1 MKNRSNG
8 KVPKYLKYPAIVLII
23 AGIMLPYKAEAKV
36 IAYVTQGADN
46 ELYEYDYDDLVRSF
60 VFDSAMYREFS
71 KGEIK
76 YLLDDVNG
84 YVDYYETVRAF
95 VFSSGTFDLNAYTSG
110 PNAKVVGV
118 SKVQVVTVE
127 DGVIKHTEKILG
139 DPVIAALND
148 LNSAPDS
155 QAFREVLE
163 SRANVLG
170 LDLSQYDLL
179 FDYGKNL
186 VVSGVFNYQGGGYT
200 DAVYLKAVFDQEIQ
214 RVRLEV
220 DQALD
225 LVNSAWN
232 QEEFSQILLANGN
245 ALGLELH
252 SYSMIISTRK
262 DAVISRTYASAPYNS
277 VAQLRETFNNAVAD
291 VLGSYVVVGFTDYSY
306 TLSSMV
312 DIQMT
317 RKPQWW
323 VTGAGW
329 RNAPMSEVEYYVNPF
344 NFVMVDLAE
353 HVTEAIISTDVL
365 MVRES
370 PTTNSN
376 QIATTYRNEIYR
388 VEEVIEV
395 IEGTS
400 ASSLGYWFRITV
412 GGNTG
417 WISGNFTDWVAEDY
431 SSPMFQY
438 LVLSGSSG
446 VTVSGLGTILSGKGI
461 LSGMEEVFYQASREN
476 GINEVFLTA
485 LALHESGNGTS
496 QLANGILFTPSDPS
510 LEPRVVYNM
519 YGIGA
524 VDSSPNYKGAEYAYS
539 QGWFTPEA
547 AIIGGAYFASNN
559 YVNNTAY
566 RQDTLYKMRWN
577 PGNPGTHQYATDIA
591 WASKQTTFIRQLY
604 QQVNIFHLR
613 FDIPRYLR

>member
-1 MKNRSNG
+1 MKNRSSG
-8 KVPKYLKYPAIVLII
+8 KVPKYLKYPAIVLLI

-95 VFSSGTFDLNAYTSG
+95 VFSSGTFDLNTYTSG

-127 DGVIKHTEKILG
+127 DGVVKHTEKILG

-148 LNSAPDS
+148 LNSAPDP
-155 QAFREVLE
+155 QALREVLE

-170 LDLSQYDLL
+170 LDLSLYDLL

-186 VVSGVFNYQGGGYT
+186 VVSGVFNYRGGGYT
-200 DAVYLKAVFDQEIQ
+200 DVGYLKAVFVQEVQ

-232 QEEFSQILLANGN
+232 QEELSQILLANGT

-262 DAVISRTYASAPYNS
+262 DSVISRTYASAPYNS

-317 RKPQWW
+317 RRPQWW

-329 RNAPMSEVEYYVNPF
+329 RNAPRSEVEYYVNPF
-344 NFVMVDLAE
+344 NFVMADLAG

-365 MVRES
+365 LVRES

-431 SSPMFQY
+431 SSPMFQF

-446 VTVSGLGTILSGKGI
+446 VTVSGLGTILNGKGI

-496 QLANGILFTPSDPS
+496 QLANGILFTPEDPN

-591 WASKQTTFIRQLY
+591 WASKQTSFIRQLY